1 MQGAR
6 RGCAARTRPS
16 PGEGETITDDL
27 PPIAR
32 AELALRGWLMRRR
45 RPVVLALSVVLHGLI
60 VLPMILAPSEPIEPE
75 PPPMVVQLVEIP
87 KPIPVLSPPAPDPEP
102 SPAPAAAPVETPK
115 PTPAKPPPKRRP
127 TPRPPPPEVETVP
140 ASRVEVASV
149 GSGVELTDAQIA
161 GAARAGSGSGSG
173 DGAGGGEC
181 DMLRWLQAKL
191 RQDRRVQAAMA
202 TAHRGRPVMVWN
214 GDWVVHPGQEGGGL
228 AAVRE
233 IMTWEI
239 AYAPEACRAERVRG
253 LVLISLR
260 DGAGGAH
267 IALGDGDWTWS
278 DLIHARSAVTHGKTL
293 RR

>member
-1 MQGAR
+1 MAGDGAK
-6 RGCAARTRPS
+6 
-16 PGEGETITDDL
+16 ITDDL
-27 PPIAR
+27 PSWAG
-32 AELALRGWLMRRR
+32 AELRLRAWVSRHR
-45 RPVVLALSVVLHGLI
+45 RPVVVALSTIFHGLI
-60 VLPMILAPSEPIEPE
+60 VLPMLASQPEPMPPE

-87 KPIPVLSPPAPDPEP
+87 KPIPILSPPAPDPEP

-127 TPRPPPPEVETVP
+127 TPRPPPPEVVTVP
-140 ASRVEVASV
+140 ASRVETASV

-202 TAHRGRPVMVWN
+202 GAHRGRPVMVWN

-239 AYAPEACRAERVRG
+239 AYAPEACRSERVRG

-260 DGAGGAH
+260 DGAGAAH
-267 IALGDGDWTWS
+267 IAVGDGDWTWT
-278 DLIHARSAVTHGKTL
+278 DLIHARSAVTHGKVL